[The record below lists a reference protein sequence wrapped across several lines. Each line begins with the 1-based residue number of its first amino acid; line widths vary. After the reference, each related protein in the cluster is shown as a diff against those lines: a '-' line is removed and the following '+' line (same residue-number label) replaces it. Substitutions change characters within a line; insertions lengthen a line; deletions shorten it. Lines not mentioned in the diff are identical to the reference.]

1 MRKAARALIFR
12 DNKLLVIKRDK
23 FGKQY
28 NVLVG
33 GGVEMDETPEDALV
47 REGMEETGL
56 RITDF
61 RLVFIEE
68 AGKPY
73 GTQYIYLCKD
83 PGGEPVLD
91 ETSIEHWL
99 NVNTDN
105 KYNPGWLPIEDLHS
119 NKIPF
124 RSEKIRQ
131 AILQALKNGWP
142 KEPTKLS

>member
-1 MRKAARALIFR
+1 MRQAARALIFR

-33 GGVEMDETPEDALV
+33 GGVEIDETPEDALV
-47 REGMEETGL
+47 RECLEETGL

-73 GTQYIYLCKD
+73 GTQFIYLCKD

-91 ETSIEHWL
+91 KTSIENWL

-105 KYNPGWLPIEDLHS
+105 KYNPGWLPIEELQS

-131 AILQALKNGWP
+131 AILHALKNGWP
-142 KEPTKLS
+142 QEPIKL

>member
-1 MRKAARALIFR
+1 MRKAARALVFR
-12 DNKLLVIKRDK
+12 DNQLLVIKRDK

-33 GGVEMDETPEDALV
+33 GGVEMNETPENALV
-47 REGMEETGL
+47 REALEETGL
-56 RITDF
+56 VITDF

-83 PGGEPVLD
+83 PGGEPLLD
-91 ETSIEHWL
+91 KASIEHWL
-99 NVNTDN
+99 NANTDN
-105 KYNPGWLPIEDLHS
+105 KYHPGWLPIEDLQS
-119 NKIPF
+119 NKVAF

-131 AILQALKNGWP
+131 AILHALKNGWP
-142 KEPTKLS
+142 KEPIKL

>member
-12 DNKLLVIKRDK
+12 DNELLVIKRNK

-33 GGVEMDETPEDALV
+33 GGVEMHEAPEDALV
-47 REGMEETGL
+47 REGLEETGL

-91 ETSIEHWL
+91 EKSIEHWL

-105 KYNPGWLPIEDLHS
+105 KYNPGWLPIEDLQS

-131 AILQALKNGWP
+131 AILHALKNGWP
-142 KEPTKLS
+142 KEPTTL